1 MKFNEGDEV
10 FIRQHTKEEKDVY
23 RLVWMPEMDEFESNR
38 CIVTKVRSS
47 GNYTVRYGI
56 YQYNF
61 IPSSLIATVNPHYDQ
76 F

>member
-1 MKFNEGDEV
+1 MFKVGDEV

-23 RLVWMPEMDEFESNR
+23 RLAWVPEMDEFEGNR

-61 IPSSLIATVNPHYDQ
+61 IPSSLIATVNPHCDQ